1 MTKEQE
7 DWLVAEVMDSMKM
20 SETEELR
27 YLRSSLCRCTKI
39 RVLFAIAS
47 AWCRCYDDSN
57 IKQNT
62 ENKTKKSGT
71 VYTGFFLYL

>member
-1 MTKEQE
+1 M
-7 DWLVAEVMDSMKM
+7 
-20 SETEELR
+20 
-27 YLRSSLCRCTKI
+27 

-47 AWCRCYDDSN
+47 AKGRCYDDSN

-71 VYTGFFLYL
+71 VYTGFFL

>member
-1 MTKEQE
+1 MLKEL
-7 DWLVAEVMDSMKM
+7 LVQMHKN
-20 SETEELR
+20 T
-27 YLRSSLCRCTKI
+27 C
-39 RVLFAIAS
+39 LFAIAS
-47 AWCRCYDDSN
+47 ARCRCYDDSN